1 MKQISLQLPP
11 FAPDYSGACSALFE
25 LGGMIVIHDACGC
38 TGNYTGFD
46 EPRWYDGES
55 QVYCSA
61 LRQMDAIMGDD
72 EKLIG
77 RVLRAAEDMHPKFI
91 ALMGSPVP
99 TVIGTDFAGIAEE
112 IQ

>member
-77 RVLRAAEDMHPKFI
+77 RVLDVYKRQGESNP
-91 ALMGSPVP
+91 
-99 TVIGTDFAGIAEE
+99 IGDGVKGFGGEFF
-112 IQ
+112 